1 VDCFIFFVAG
11 LFISECHEKSH
22 VLQHTY
28 PAIERVMEHLHLMAL
43 NKFKSYL
50 EESLRNTEGFAES
63 VRQCSQASMEEFDA
77 GIRGM
82 GTTTTAPL
90 FSSTINVY

>member
-1 VDCFIFFVAG
+1 MTCSSPASFEKKKTASLIVDCFIFFVAG
-11 LFISECHEKSH
+11 LFISECH

-28 PAIERVMEHLHLMAL
+28 PAIERVMEHLHLVTL
-43 NKFKSYL
+43 NKFKSDL
-50 EESLRNTEGFAES
+50 EQSLRNTEGFAES

-82 GTTTTAPL
+82 
-90 FSSTINVY
+90 